1 MNLTDRIY
9 LDHNATTPLDPA
21 VRAAMEPYLGP
32 AGNPSSIH
40 AEGRRAR
47 AAVDDARDRIA
58 ALLGVKPGELVFTGG
73 GTESNNL
80 AIRGLARAGIAKGR
94 HLVTAASEHH
104 AVLETCEALQREG
117 WEVTFLPVDAW
128 GRTDPDALE
137 AALRPDTVLAT
148 VMTANNETG
157 VRQPVAE
164 FAERCA
170 RRGVLFHT
178 DAVQSAGKDKLPIGR
193 DGSAGIT
200 ALSLTAHKFYGPLGA
215 GLLFLRAGQP
225 LDRLTHGGSQE
236 NTRRPGTE
244 NVAAIVGLAEALAR
258 AEAGRAAE
266 GPRQFA
272 LVERLW
278 SALADLPGARRN
290 GDPNGRIA
298 NTLSVSFAGLDGEDL
313 LIALDLAGLALSS
326 GSACLVGSVLPSHV
340 LRAMG
345 VPPEAA
351 RATVRLSF
359 GKATTAA
366 EIDEAARR
374 TREVVLRQVAL
385 LAD

>member
-1 MNLTDRIY
+1 VKLTDRIY

-32 AGNPSSIH
+32 AGNASSIH

-47 AAVDDARDRIA
+47 AAIDNARDRIA
-58 ALLGVKPGELVFTGG
+58 ALLGVRPGELVFTGG

-80 AIRGLARAGIAKGR
+80 AIRGLARAGMAKGR
-94 HLVTAASEHH
+94 HLVTSATEHH

-117 WEVTFLPVDAW
+117 WEVTFLSVDAL
-128 GRTDPDALE
+128 GRTDPDQFE
-137 AALRPDTVLAT
+137 AALRADTVLAT

-157 VRQPVAE
+157 VCQPVAE
-164 FAERCA
+164 LAARAA

-178 DAVQSAGKDKLPIGR
+178 DAVQSAGKEKLPIGR
-193 DGSAGIT
+193 GGAGGIA

-215 GLLFLRAGQP
+215 GLLFLRAGEP
-225 LDRLTHGGSQE
+225 LERLTHGGSQE

-244 NVAAIVGLAEALAR
+244 NVAAIVGLAEALAL
-258 AEAGRAAE
+258 AEAGREAE
-266 GPRQFA
+266 GGRQFA

-278 SALADLPGARRN
+278 AALADLPGARRN
-290 GDPNGRIA
+290 GDPVGRMA
-298 NTLSVSFAGLDGEDL
+298 NTLSVSFAGLEGEDL

-351 RATVRLSF
+351 RATVRFSM
-359 GKATTAA
+359 GKGTTDG
-366 EIDEAARR
+366 EIDEAVRR
-374 TREVVLRQVAL
+374 TREVVLRQAAL
-385 LAD
+385 VGG